1 MIIEDRKVLE
11 SKKAYFNG
19 VSYQGTNTISM
30 TFEVSDVKANGT
42 ETPSAAPSSTPKVT
56 TSPSAVPSSTPK
68 VTVSPSDTP
77 APGLTPSAV
86 PSQTPAPSS
95 APGSS
100 AEPSQT
106 PAPGETDKPSASPS
120 QTPAPSDTTTSSAS
134 PSQTPAPGNTKAPG
148 TGPSATSGT
157 NGDNSHTAM
166 SFTLKASVKGVK
178 NLSVGTKYKLAAGK
192 KMTLSAD
199 FITDTDDQEVS
210 FTSSK
215 SSVVK
220 VNENGVVKAG
230 KKTGKAVIT
239 VTAADGTSRKVTVQV
254 MKKAVKKLAIKKGS
268 RSLKKGKKLKL
279 KVQAKPGKKLASNQ
293 YYWKTSSAKKATVSA
308 KGIVK
313 AKQKGTVRI
322 TVYATDGSGK
332 KASVK
337 LQVK

>member
-1 MIIEDRKVLE
+1 
-11 SKKAYFNG
+11 
-19 VSYQGTNTISM
+19 
-30 TFEVSDVKANGT
+30 
-42 ETPSAAPSSTPKVT
+42 
-56 TSPSAVPSSTPK
+56 
-68 VTVSPSDTP
+68 
-77 APGLTPSAV
+77 
-86 PSQTPAPSS
+86 
-95 APGSS
+95 
-100 AEPSQT
+100 
-106 PAPGETDKPSASPS
+106 
-120 QTPAPSDTTTSSAS
+120 
-134 PSQTPAPGNTKAPG
+134 
-148 TGPSATSGT
+148 
-157 NGDNSHTAM
+157 M

>member
-1 MIIEDRKVLE
+1 
-11 SKKAYFNG
+11 
-19 VSYQGTNTISM
+19 
-30 TFEVSDVKANGT
+30 
-42 ETPSAAPSSTPKVT
+42 
-56 TSPSAVPSSTPK
+56 
-68 VTVSPSDTP
+68 
-77 APGLTPSAV
+77 
-86 PSQTPAPSS
+86 
-95 APGSS
+95 
-100 AEPSQT
+100 
-106 PAPGETDKPSASPS
+106 
-120 QTPAPSDTTTSSAS
+120 
-134 PSQTPAPGNTKAPG
+134 
-148 TGPSATSGT
+148 
-157 NGDNSHTAM
+157 M

-178 NLSVGTKYKLAAGK
+178 NLSVGAKYKLAAGK

-254 MKKAVKKLAIKKGS
+254 MKKAEKKLAIKKGP

-279 KVQAKPGKKLASNQ
+279 KVQAKPGKKLASDQ

>member
-1 MIIEDRKVLE
+1 M
-11 SKKAYFNG
+11 
-19 VSYQGTNTISM
+19 
-30 TFEVSDVKANGT
+30 
-42 ETPSAAPSSTPKVT
+42 
-56 TSPSAVPSSTPK
+56 
-68 VTVSPSDTP
+68 SPSDTP
-77 APGLTPSAV
+77 APGLTPSAE
-86 PSQTPAPSS
+86 PSETPAPGDTAQPSAEPSETS
-95 APGSS
+95 APSDTAKPS

-120 QTPAPSDTTTSSAS
+120 QTPAPSDTTTPSASPSQTPAPSDTTTPSAS

-279 KVQAKPGKKLASNQ
+279 KAQAKPGKKLASNQ